1 MNKAILTP
9 ANVLLAVLLFV
20 AFAQMT
26 AVYLL
31 MQTPWTGI
39 NAVVGTLPDTVV
51 VESIDADSPA
61 AGKLSVGT
69 VLTGVQTAQGLL
81 KLAPLLYD
89 FPPLSPATFA
99 QLDAFYQRQATLH
112 RAFTDP
118 VGVTFV
124 TVTGENVTLTP
135 LLYTPLSALPL
146 TFWLL
151 SLINLISPLVGVLV
165 WTYRPNQQASALLL
179 MHGLFYYL
187 FVMGGV
193 SVVASEF
200 YLPPEILQQVLLL
213 QVAGIGIAAPL
224 MVLILCYA
232 PSPLVR
238 GNWLLWLTLGGS
250 ALTIVNYHYHWFE
263 SPGHMYY
270 SQHPLIYIGAS
281 IAIILQWR
289 RTRQQPVE
297 RAALLVLATSFML
310 PSTLIV
316 AIHVIPILFGKLPLV
331 GNTIILMLFLLIA
344 VGLAVGILRYRLFDI
359 EFWWLKSLL
368 WLLGGCLVAAIDL
381 SVTALFQL
389 SDSYALGISVIIAGF
404 LYFPLRQWLLGK
416 VIPAE
421 KQNLQDFLPAFSSS
435 LSDAVSQDTFEQR
448 WLESLQQRFHPLHLE
463 PLPETITRTQLSDN
477 GLHLQIPSLDNTRS
491 YRLSGKQRAARLFHK
506 TDVKNTESLLTV
518 ARMASNASEMRQQA
532 IMEERRRIMH
542 DLHDSLGSKLLTL
555 THQLPD
561 PNHKESAKQALMTLR
576 DTIRLSLKTTPL
588 RLEDHLADW
597 RAEIAERADAAG
609 VTLHWQQ
616 TGDASI
622 HALTPKLVLEIT
634 QLLRETV
641 SNALKHAAPA
651 QLSLRFQMDAS
662 TLQILVGNDG
672 RVSDPAT
679 WNAGTGLGS
688 IQTRIARLGGDV
700 RFELRDKP
708 KLHNRVVLRIPLQS
722 PQGL

>member
-1 MNKAILTP
+1 MNWSLPKTFITP

-20 AFAQMT
+20 TVAQIT
-26 AVYLL
+26 GIYLL

-39 NAVVGTLPDTVV
+39 NAVTGTLPDTVV
-51 VESIDADSPA
+51 VASLDADSPA
-61 AGKLSVGT
+61 TGKLPVGA
-69 VLTGVQTAQGLL
+69 VLTGVQTPQGLL

-99 QLDAFYQRQATLH
+99 QLDAFYQRQADLH

-118 VGVTFV
+118 AGVTFV
-124 TVTGENVTLTP
+124 TLSGENVVLTP
-135 LLYTPLSALPL
+135 LTYTPLSALPL
-146 TFWLL
+146 VFWLL
-151 SLINLISPLVGVLV
+151 NAINLISPLVGVLV
-165 WTYRPNQQASALLL
+165 WTYRPHQQASALLL
-179 MHGLFYYL
+179 MHGLFYYA
-187 FVMGGV
+187 FVIGGV
-193 SVVASEF
+193 CVVASEF
-200 YLPPEILQQVLLL
+200 YLPPDILRQALLL
-213 QVAGIGIAAPL
+213 QVVGIGIAAPL
-224 MVLILCYA
+224 MVIILCYA
-232 PSPLVR
+232 PSPLMR
-238 GNWLLWLTLGGS
+238 GNGLLWLTLGGS
-250 ALTIVNYHYHWFE
+250 ALAIANYHYRWFE

-270 SQHPLIYIGAS
+270 SQHPLIYISAAT
-281 IAIILQWR
+281 AIILQWR

-297 RAALLVLATSFML
+297 RAALLVLALSFML

-316 AIHVIPILFGKLPLV
+316 AIHVLPILFGKLPLV
-331 GNTIILMLFLLIA
+331 GNTSILMLFLLIA

-389 SDSYALGISVIIAGF
+389 SDSYALGVSVMIAGF

-448 WLESLQQRFHPLHLE
+448 WLESLQQRFYPLHLE
-463 PLPETITRTQLSDN
+463 HLPEPVPHTQLSDN
-477 GLHLQIPSLDNTRS
+477 GLHLQVPSLDNTHA
-491 YRLSGKQRAARLFHK
+491 YRLSGKQRAARLFNN
-506 TDVKNTESLLTV
+506 TDIKNTESLLTV
-518 ARMASNASEMRQQA
+518 ARMASNASEMRQQT

-561 PNHKESAKQALMTLR
+561 PHHKESAKQALMTLR

-597 RAEIAERADAAG
+597 RVEIAERADASG
-609 VTLHWQQ
+609 THLHWQQ
-616 TGDASI
+616 AGSTDE

-641 SNALKHAAPA
+641 SNALKHAAPT
-651 QLSLRFQMDAS
+651 QLSLRFHVDAS
-662 TLQILVGNDG
+662 TLRILVGNDG
-672 RVSDPAT
+672 QISDPAT
-679 WNAGTGLGS
+679 WQAGTGLGS

-700 RFELRDKP
+700 TFQLRAKP
-708 KLHNRVVLRIPLQS
+708 KPHNRVVLRIPLI
-722 PQGL
+722 